1 MLLIIDNKKLDN
13 KNCKTNADGLPSGL
27 ENAKNFLLE
36 IGTKKIITD
45 EARYLYDSF
54 IKTDVDKLEKSKS
67 RGKDKKNNILTI
79 LNNVEASVFDGVYLH
94 YSDTPSEPESKE
106 SIEKRIQLR
115 KQRLNEVTKKGKKIS
130 FELFERYFDY
140 SNPSYMYKALNKT
153 KNSEENKAQV
163 NIIENRK

>member
-13 KNCKTNADGLPSGL
+13 KTCKTNADGLPSGL

-54 IKTDVDKLEKSKS
+54 IKPDVDKLEKSKS

-79 LNNVEASVFDGVYLH
+79 LNNVEASVLMVFIFITLIHHQNQNQKKVL
-94 YSDTPSEPESKE
+94 
-106 SIEKRIQLR
+106 KREY
-115 KQRLNEVTKKGKKIS
+115 N
-130 FELFERYFDY
+130 
-140 SNPSYMYKALNKT
+140 
-153 KNSEENKAQV
+153 
-163 NIIENRK
+163 